1 MARPGG
7 PDSEEAPLPDTSH
20 RIRWAAG
27 AALLLAGAAL
37 FTNGGMWR
45 DPLAAAPGGA
55 PRLAMAGG
63 FQAEPARGI
72 RSGFTKT
79 ASEAIH
85 GLVEAFES
93 ERIDIFA
100 GLVDVDYDLDYH
112 RMLHDL
118 ESDFE
123 THEKIRL
130 DMQLVG
136 VEPMA
141 VGFTAE
147 VKWEKTYQVKRTR
160 HQVHQEG
167 VARLVFSGDLP
178 PRLKGI
184 RSEMPF

>member
-1 MARPGG
+1 MPFSSDRF
-7 PDSEEAPLPDTSH
+7 
-20 RIRWAAG
+20 RIAVG
-27 AALLLAGAAL
+27 ASVLLAGASI
-37 FTNGGMWR
+37 FCNGGIWSES
-45 DPLAAAPGGA
+45 PAAPPAGT
-55 PRLAMAGG
+55 PRLSMAGG
-63 FQAEPARGI
+63 FRPEPVRGI

-79 ASEAIH
+79 ATEAIH

-118 ESDFE
+118 ESYFE
-123 THEKIRL
+123 SHEKIRL

-141 VGFTAE
+141 VGFAAE
-147 VKWEKTYQVKRTR
+147 VKWEKTYQVRRTR

-167 VARLVFSGDLP
+167 SARLVFSGDLP

-184 RSEMPF
+184 RGEMPF